1 MSGTTEMDSLFYVLI
16 FVLPSVLI
24 GVGVGF
30 YLGRTTYVGEDRRIA
45 QQERESTLKALVTLL
60 GSAEQLTSDVDR
72 HNTEIQ
78 EVGRDIEGLHLT
90 GELEHVQQALL
101 KQISE
106 VIQSN
111 QRLEED
117 LTYTRHRMEQQAQE
131 IDETRREARTDAL
144 SGVANRKDFDEQ
156 LHYMLTV
163 FKRESA
169 PFAIVLADVDHFKW
183 INDTHGHQAGDRVV
197 THVGEFLK
205 QYIRSGDYVARFG
218 GDEFAMLFP
227 NTDLET
233 GAVLAE
239 KIRLALTRSNFDV
252 GVNGERVAATFSMGV
267 AAVQTGDTTETVFER
282 ADKALY
288 QSKNAGR
295 NQVHVARQEPELVSV

>member
-1 MSGTTEMDSLFYVLI
+1 MDSLFYVLI

-30 YLGRTTYVGEDRRIA
+30 YLGRTTHVGRDRLIA

-60 GSAEQLTSDVDR
+60 SSAEQLTSDVDR

-90 GELEHVQQALL
+90 GELEQVQHALL

-144 SGVANRKDFDEQ
+144 SGVANRKDFDER

-163 FKRESA
+163 FKREST
-169 PFAIVLADVDHFKW
+169 PFVLILADVDHFKW

-205 QYIRSGDYVARFG
+205 QYIRNGDYVARFG

-227 NTDLET
+227 NTDLDT

-267 AAVQTGDTTETVFER
+267 AAVRAGDTRDSVFER

-295 NQVHVARQEPELVSV
+295 NQVNVAREEAELVPA

>member
-1 MSGTTEMDSLFYVLI
+1 MNSLFYVLI

-30 YLGRTTYVGEDRRIA
+30 YLGRGTHVGEDRLIA
-45 QQERESTLKALVTLL
+45 QREREATLKAVMTLL
-60 GSAEQLTSDVDR
+60 SSAEQLTSDVDR

-78 EVGRDIEGLHLT
+78 EVGRDIEGMQMT
-90 GELEHVQQALL
+90 GELEHVQQVLL

-163 FKRESA
+163 FKREQTS
-169 PFAIVLADVDHFKW
+169 FVIVLADVDHFKW

-197 THVGEFLK
+197 SHVGELFK
-205 QYIRSGDYVARFG
+205 QCLRPGDYVARYG
-218 GDEFAMLFP
+218 GDEFGLLFP
-227 NTDLET
+227 NTDLQNGVE
-233 GAVLAE
+233 LAE
-239 KIRLALTRSNFDV
+239 KIRVALNRSNFNV
-252 GVNGERVAATFSMGV
+252 GLNGERVAATFSMGV
-267 AAVQTGDTTETVFER
+267 AAVQSGDSSEALFER

-288 QSKNAGR
+288 MSKNGGR
-295 NQVHVARQEPELVSV
+295 NQVNVFRPEPDLVTA